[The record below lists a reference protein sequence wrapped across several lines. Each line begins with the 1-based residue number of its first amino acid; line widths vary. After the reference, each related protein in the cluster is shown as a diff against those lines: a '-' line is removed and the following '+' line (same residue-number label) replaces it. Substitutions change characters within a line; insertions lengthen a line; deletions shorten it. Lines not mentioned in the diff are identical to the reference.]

1 MLKKSTSNVLF
12 LGMMTLPTGLA
23 LAQSGGGG
31 EVRLSAKIV
40 SGATSEKAGVLPH
53 VLEKGAGQHR
63 QVEFDVENDEED
75 TEEATPDAHFQKLSG
90 VGYDGRRE

>member
-12 LGMMTLPTGLA
+12 LGMMTLSTGLA
-23 LAQSGGGG
+23 LAQGGGKI
-31 EVRLSAKIV
+31 RLSAKMV
-40 SGATSEKAGVLPH
+40 SGATSEKAGVLSD
-53 VLEKGAGQHR
+53 VLEEGAGQHR

-75 TEEATPDAHFQKLSG
+75 TQKAAPDTHLEELAG

>member
-40 SGATSEKAGVLPH
+40 SGATSEKAGVLPN
-53 VLEKGAGQHR
+53 VLEEGARQHR